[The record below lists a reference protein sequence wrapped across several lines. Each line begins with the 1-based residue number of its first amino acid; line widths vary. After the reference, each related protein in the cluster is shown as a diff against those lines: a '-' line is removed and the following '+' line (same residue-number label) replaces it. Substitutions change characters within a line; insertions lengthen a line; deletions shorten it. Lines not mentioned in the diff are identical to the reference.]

1 MADFKMAEI
10 NYVALAGNL
19 TRDPIYRVTQNG
31 NAFIHFTVAANRR
44 YRDSSNNWQEEVSFV
59 GIVARSKL
67 AESCYQ
73 HLKQGSG
80 VLIEGELQSRKWK
93 SEEGHVQRIVE
104 IKARRIQF
112 LTKPGSQEKS
122 ATEEITSSA
131 DLSTDSD
138 DITLKIKQFPAENER
153 SGVDGLRFPPLNEE
167 DQ

>member
-122 ATEEITSSA
+122 GTDEITS
-131 DLSTDSD
+131 STDSD
-138 DITLKIKQFPAENER
+138 DITLRIKQFSGESER
-153 SGVDGLRFPPLNEE
+153 SGVDGLRFPPSNEE